1 MTTPILVRDALSF
14 RTHAVSGEY
23 LRGSASLG
31 YTSTAA
37 SELQQK
43 LLGGD
48 SETKIHSRVLGNV
61 LYLMASQSSKR
72 EELAGIENLVLL
84 ALS

>member
-1 MTTPILVRDALSF
+1 MRVRDALSF
-14 RTHAVSGEY
+14 RTLAVSAEY

-48 SETKIHSRVLGNV
+48 SESRIHSRVLGNV
-61 LYLMASQSSKR
+61 LYLMASQTSER
-72 EELAGIENLVLL
+72 EELLGIEKSVLL